1 MRDNES
7 VSEINLGMPGIAA
20 SPFPRKQTRRIMVGD
35 VPVGGGAP
43 ISVQSMTTTKR
54 GDENDNVEELKD
66 NPLYR

>member
-35 VPVGGGAP
+35 VPVAGVLP
-43 ISVQSMTTTKR
+43 SPFS
-54 GDENDNVEELKD
+54 
-66 NPLYR
+66 P